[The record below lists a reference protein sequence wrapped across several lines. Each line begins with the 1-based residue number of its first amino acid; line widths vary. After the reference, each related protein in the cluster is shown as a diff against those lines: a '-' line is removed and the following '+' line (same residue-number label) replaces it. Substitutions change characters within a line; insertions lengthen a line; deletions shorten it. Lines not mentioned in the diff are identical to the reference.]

1 MHDAN
6 YLWNL
11 ARRCRDL
18 GKMAIEPEII
28 EQLTIW
34 AIELAE
40 IAENSETGLVEHAT
54 AEGSVSD

>member
-1 MHDAN
+1 MHDTN

-34 AIELAE
+34 ATELAE
-40 IAENSETGLVEHAT
+40 IAEDSESRAVQPEM
-54 AEGSVSD
+54 AE

>member
-34 AIELAE
+34 ATELAE
-40 IAENSETGLVEHAT
+40 IAENSESGPVEDAT
-54 AEGSVSD
+54 AE

>member
-1 MHDAN
+1 MRDTN

-34 AIELAE
+34 ATELAE
-40 IAENSETGLVEHAT
+40 IAENSESGPVERAM
-54 AEGSVSD
+54 AE